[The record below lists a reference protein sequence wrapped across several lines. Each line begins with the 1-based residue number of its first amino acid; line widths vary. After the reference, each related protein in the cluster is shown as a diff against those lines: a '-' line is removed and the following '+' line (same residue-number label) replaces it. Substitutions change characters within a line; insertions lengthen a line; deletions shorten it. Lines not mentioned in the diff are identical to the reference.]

1 MSKNRQFVVASAA
14 VLFISIIVMGMMFV
28 FPLLSED
35 YGKAKDWAQNNEV
48 IQYTVGG
55 VESVHF
61 AAFFETSKTYSSTG
75 QHRPGMRLYIFN
87 VIGQKAT
94 VAAILSVPG
103 GGQPIRLLQTRTIS
117 IRGEG

>member
-1 MSKNRQFVVASAA
+1 MSKHKQFAVASAA
-14 VLFISIIVMGMMFV
+14 VIVISFIVMGLMFV

-35 YGKAKDWAQNNEV
+35 YGKAKEWVQKNEV

-61 AAFFETSKTYSSTG
+61 AAFFEKGKTYSSTG
-75 QHRPGMRLYIFN
+75 HHRPGIRLYIFN
-87 VIGQKAT
+87 VVGQKAT

-103 GGQPIRLLQTRTIS
+103 GGKPIRLLQTRTLS
-117 IRGEG
+117 IQGES